1 MAADALDQVYSPS
14 GCPYTPRLRGV
25 GRGSGVGG
33 HIVWEDVR
41 VSLGSDAEVTGKLS
55 FASPTRVEGKLKGE
69 IRASDLLVVGP
80 QAVVQA
86 TVRAAKLVVLGEV
99 RGEVLGAS
107 RIEVCAG
114 GKLFGDVETQSLVI
128 QEGATFEGRS
138 RMSGQAAAAAGTS

>member
-1 MAADALDQVYSPS
+1 M
-14 GCPYTPRLRGV
+14 
-25 GRGSGVGG
+25 GG

-138 RMSGQAAAAAGTS
+138 RMSGQAAAAAGTSGTS

>member
-1 MAADALDQVYSPS
+1 MAADPLDQVYSPT
-14 GCPYTPRLRGV
+14 GCPYTPRLR
-25 GRGSGVGG
+25 GVGG

-55 FASPTRVEGKLKGE
+55 FASQTRVEGKLKGE
-69 IRASDLLVVGP
+69 IRAADLLVVGP